1 MNHKIRPFKVYI
13 TTFANISDENNEGS
27 NDTTNE
33 KKQWGKNGVTRQLM
47 NIAAKELETPE
58 TNEHEQSNFRYYV
71 EEPRSLIIADVNGKT
86 K

>member
-1 MNHKIRPFKVYI
+1 
-13 TTFANISDENNEGS
+13 
-27 NDTTNE
+27 
-33 KKQWGKNGVTRQLM
+33 M